1 MRKDTS
7 PKKQRSVAQIEHD
20 AEIAA
25 RARLTASLRE
35 QRLSY
40 AKLEMRRIIDR
51 TAQGLLAG
59 RTLRPDLNGQLSVRD
74 CQ

>member
-1 MRKDTS
+1 
-7 PKKQRSVAQIEHD
+7 
-20 AEIAA
+20 
-25 RARLTASLRE
+25 
-35 QRLSY
+35 
-40 AKLEMRRIIDR
+40 MRRIIDR